1 MKRAD
6 TSQQPGAHYDKPTP
20 HFYSKRVESLT
31 HVDVR
36 FWVWKEITL
45 SSLNW
50 GMVWLKGK
58 YDLKRIYLFQDAFRC
73 AAAQFGVETNDPEI
87 VGLGTMV
94 MTQLDVV
101 GCDVKS

>member
-1 MKRAD
+1 
-6 TSQQPGAHYDKPTP
+6 
-20 HFYSKRVESLT
+20 
-31 HVDVR
+31 
-36 FWVWKEITL
+36 
-45 SSLNW
+45 
-50 GMVWLKGK
+50 MVWLKGK